1 MAAAV
6 SFKDT
11 ISRVRQHAACSD
23 LCRHRGD
30 SIARLHL
37 RVYRTHRSESSMAA
51 ATGVGDTY
59 CSESSMAPA
68 TAVGETYIVRRVAW
82 LQLLV

>member
-51 ATGVGDTY
+51 ATGVG
-59 CSESSMAPA
+59 
-68 TAVGETYIVRRVAW
+68 ETHIVRRVAW
-82 LQLLV
+82 LQQQLLERHTLFGE